1 MADRWIQYKKCDDFR
16 VMAPQSV
23 IDAVEIKSIAENGI
37 FEVGKGGI
45 FTKVYMFSDINFET
59 ASIDEQIMMLEAWC
73 QWLNARNENFKITFN
88 NKNMDMIKFKQNV
101 LFNHRM
107 DVFDDLRDMFNEI
120 IDDKISENREGIEQ
134 ELYITISCKN
144 FTQYEDAKT
153 YFNTLETSMER
164 NFTDIGSTIRPL
176 NARERLRIIHDVYRF
191 GKEEEFRFDFKEM
204 LDKAWDFKERIA
216 PSRLDFKISDKYFM
230 ADDKYF
236 AAVYIKNYPSEL
248 SDRYLTE
255 LFSLNIKMI
264 GTIDVSP
271 ISRADVD
278 KRLKELYM
286 GVQRSIK
293 RQGKAKLKEKDF
305 DSEISYPIQMERD
318 AIKELMEDVSKKEQH
333 MFWTNVIIIVMA
345 DSLQQL
351 EKDVELLKSRSRNRF
366 VIIDNLYNMQKEALN
381 TVLPIGVK
389 QVDVGVPLE
398 TKSIVSLFPFR
409 VQELMVPGGNWYG
422 INKVSKNLCIGNRK
436 KLLNGNGFIFGVTGS
451 GKTAAAQ
458 MDAMQNFLKTQVGE
472 GDDVIIIDPKGD
484 FGRGVVGRCQGLEIM
499 VSALSNYNFNP
510 LAYHNVGTTGN
521 IADEKAEIVFAILAA
536 CKKEPLTAI
545 ERSVA
550 NRCLKLVYKNSLLG
564 IDEGDGRIEEKTL
577 TDLYY
582 EFDNIINDPNAND
595 TTVETAENLK
605 LYMEL
610 FVTGSLNI
618 FAHKNN
624 VDFEN
629 RMICFNTSQ
638 LGKELRELSML
649 IMMEYIKERVKKNYV
664 ENRATWLYIDEFHEL
679 LHYDETKI
687 YLSTL
692 WKELRS
698 LGVLQT
704 GLTQN
709 VGDMLEDNL
718 TMGMLENSEFIMIF
732 KQKDVAYDKLVS
744 AIGISPE
751 QVKYITSEAG
761 SGRGLLKCGSIVV
774 PFDMSIPEDTE
785 LYDIINTNP
794 HEKFAVANG

>member
-1 MADRWIQYKKCDDFR
+1 MADKWIQYKKCDDFR

-73 QWLNARNENFKITFN
+73 RWLNARNESFKITFN
-88 NKNMDMIKFKQNV
+88 NKNMDMIKFRQNV

-120 IDDKISENREGIEQ
+120 IDDKISENREGVEQ

-144 FTQYEDAKT
+144 FTRYEDAKT

-191 GKEEEFRFDFKEM
+191 GREEEFRFDFRDM
-204 LDKAWDFKERIA
+204 LERAWDFKECIA
-216 PSRLDFKISDKYFM
+216 PSRLDFTVSDKYFM

-236 AAVYIKNYPSEL
+236 AAIYIKNYPSEL

-305 DSEISYPIQMERD
+305 DSEISYPVQMEQD
-318 AIKELMEDVSKKEQH
+318 TIKELINDVNKKEQH

-345 DSLQQL
+345 DTLQKL
-351 EKDVELLKSRSRNRF
+351 ENDVELVKSRSRNSF
-366 VIIDNLYNMQKEALN
+366 VIMDNLYNMQKEALN

-389 QVDVGVPLE
+389 QVDVGIPLE

-436 KLLNGNGFIFGVTGS
+436 KLVNGNGFIIGVTGS

-458 MDAMQNFLKTQVGE
+458 MDAMQNFLKAQVGD
-472 GDDVIIIDPKGD
+472 GDDVIIIDPKGN
-484 FGRGVVGRCQGLEIM
+484 FGSSVSRCQGLEVMI
-499 VSALSNYNFNP
+499 SALANYHFNP
-510 LAYHNVGTTGN
+510 LAYHRVGSTYN

-564 IDEGDGRIEEKTL
+564 IEDDGIEEKTL

-582 EFDNIINDPNAND
+582 EFDNIINDSNAND
-595 TTVETAENLK
+595 ITIETAENLK

-624 VDFEN
+624 VDFNN

-649 IMMEYIKERVKKNYV
+649 IMLEFIKERVKKNYV
-664 ENRATWLYIDEFHEL
+664 ENRATWLYIDEIHEL
-679 LHYDETKI
+679 FNYDETKV

-698 LGVLQT
+698 FGVLQT
-704 GLTQN
+704 GITQN
-709 VGDMLEDNL
+709 VGDLLEDNL

-774 PFDMSIPEDTE
+774 PFDMQIPKDTE

-794 HEKFAVANG
+794 HEKFAATNG